1 MGGSTILEHW
11 LTAVQN
17 CALINFD
24 KLYVVCSPTE
34 QAEIQVC
41 LAKHQQQQQ
50 ALFSS
55 QICLVTAQL
64 GSSAAPNHTAGLR
77 ALAAAHP
84 LPELLIVLDG
94 AGLCEPGFSL
104 QRFVQHT
111 LTRNADMISFSPAL
125 PPSAISSSAAWVQ
138 LQDSSINPRAVDI
151 VQQYNPAAYTIGP
164 VYGLYQQTLT
174 AVSQQGA
181 TRLQDAM
188 QMLLHSSAVYASP
201 VQCSLDVSNLEGYL
215 YADAFYTF
223 CEQQWALLHGPLLSD
238 SAASL
243 PAAQTQALQQ
253 QVQQQVC
260 FSRIKQH
267 QQCKATHLV
276 TVFKQATNFSYQH
289 TCICGRDCRHFV

>member
-1 MGGSTILEHW
+1 MGGSTVLQHW

-17 CALINFD
+17 CALTNFD
-24 KLYVVCSPTE
+24 KLYVVCNPTE
-34 QAEIQVC
+34 QAEIQMC
-41 LAKHQQQQQ
+41 LAKHQQ
-50 ALFSS
+50 ASFSS

-64 GSSAAPNHTAGLR
+64 GSSAAPNHTAGLN

-151 VQQYNPAAYTIGP
+151 TQQCSPAACYAIGP

-174 AVSQQGA
+174 AVSQQGGA
-181 TRLQDAM
+181 ARLQDAM
-188 QMLLHSSAVYASP
+188 QQLLQSTAVYASP
-201 VQCSLDVSNLEGYL
+201 VQCNLDVSNLEGYL
-215 YADAFYTF
+215 YADAFFTF

-238 SAASL
+238 SAAFL
-243 PAAQTQALQQ
+243 PATQTQALQQ

-260 FSRIKQH
+260 L
-267 QQCKATHLV
+267 ATASPVQSNTPCQGL
-276 TVFKQATNFSYQH
+276 
-289 TCICGRDCRHFV
+289 